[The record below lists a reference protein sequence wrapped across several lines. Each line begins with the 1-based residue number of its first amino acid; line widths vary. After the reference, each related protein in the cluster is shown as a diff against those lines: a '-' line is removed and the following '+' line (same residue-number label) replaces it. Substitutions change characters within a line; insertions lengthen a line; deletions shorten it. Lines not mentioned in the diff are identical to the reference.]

1 MFVADFITGTMSAHC
16 GASPLCLTATA
27 SSLSSDLSE
36 LQLQTPRDAQRQ
48 GGARLPGRRSPASR
62 HSRWRRRRRRP
73 RHAAATRPSP
83 SLPGGD
89 EPASPAG
96 VRTPLTPCGCLIK
109 CLSCS
114 ATKPPPARLPPTD
127 PLRASGPPPLQPPSP
142 PGTGSICWNVLQT
155 EWCRPLIGGKTDKQ
169 QTACFTR
176 IFISPAD

>member
-36 LQLQTPRDAQRQ
+36 LQLQTPHDAERQ

-62 HSRWRRRRRRP
+62 HGQRWRRQP
-73 RHAAATRPSP
+73 RHAAATRPSR

-96 VRTPLTPCGCLIK
+96 VRTPCGCFIK
-109 CLSCS
+109 CLSFS
-114 ATKPPPARLPPTD
+114 ATKPPRARLPPTD
-127 PLRASGPPPLQPPSP
+127 PPRAPGPPPFQP
-142 PGTGSICWNVLQT
+142 PGTGNICWNVLQT
-155 EWCRPLIGGKTDKQ
+155 EWSGPLISGKTDKQ